1 MEQSSLFL
9 IADEQPISLGQAL
22 RYLESSGK
30 LESVLWEIMRQHILE
45 QELET
50 LEDIEISS
58 DLIEQVVID
67 FRLNNQ
73 LTDSASFQTWLAQSG
88 LDYPTFRKQISSGL
102 KLENLKAQVTESNIQ
117 EYFIERKL
125 FLDQVVLSRLV
136 VEEQSLAEELKS
148 QIIED
153 GAIFEQLAQEHSVA
167 EDRVFNGMMGAIS
180 KGTLPDVLRAEIDL
194 ANPGE
199 LIGPLEVD
207 KLWYLVRVEKLLPAS
222 LDEQLKQQ
230 LESELFEQWLEEKI
244 QNTNVQL
251 QVKF

>member
-9 IADEQPISLGQAL
+9 IADGQPISLGQAL
-22 RYLESSGK
+22 KYLESSGK
-30 LESVLWEIMRQHILE
+30 LESVLWEIMRQHVLE
-45 QELET
+45 QELQAIG
-50 LEDIEISS
+50 DINISS
-58 DLIEQVVID
+58 DLIEQVIIE

-73 LTDSASFQTWLAQSG
+73 LTDSGSFQQWLAQEG
-88 LDYPTFRKQISSGL
+88 LDYSTFRKQIVFNL
-102 KLENLKAQVTESNIQ
+102 KLENLKSKVTESNIQ

-153 GAIFEQLAQEHSVA
+153 GAIFEQLVQKYSIA
-167 EDRVFNGMMGAIS
+167 EDQIFNGMMGLIS
-180 KGTLPDVLRAEIDL
+180 KGTLPDVVRAEIAN

-199 LIGPLEVD
+199 LIGPIEVD
-207 KLWYLVRVEKLLPAS
+207 KLWYLVRVEKFLPAS

-230 LESELFEQWLEEKI
+230 LESELFEQWLEDKI
-244 QNTNVQL
+244 QNINVQL

>member
-9 IADEQPISLGQAL
+9 TADEQPITLGQAL

-30 LESVLWEIMRQHILE
+30 LEAVLWEIIRQHILE
-45 QELET
+45 QEIQANN
-50 LEDIEISS
+50 DIDINS
-58 DLIEQVVID
+58 DLIEQVIIE

-73 LTDSASFQTWLAQSG
+73 LTDSESFQQWLAQEG
-88 LDYPTFRKQISSGL
+88 LDYSTFRKQIVYNL

-136 VEEQSLAEELKS
+136 VEEESLAEELKS
-148 QIIED
+148 QIVED
-153 GAIFEQLAQEHSVA
+153 GAIFEQLVQRYSIA
-167 EDRVFNGMMGAIS
+167 EDQLFNGMMGLIS
-180 KGTLPDVLRAEIDL
+180 KGTLPDVIRAEIAN
-194 ANPGE
+194 ANPGD
-199 LIGPLEVD
+199 LIGPIEVE

-222 LDEQLKQQ
+222 LDEQLRQQ

-244 QNTNVQL
+244 KNINIQL

>member
-9 IADEQPISLGQAL
+9 TADEQPISLGQAL

-30 LESVLWEIMRQHILE
+30 LESVLWEIMRQHVLE
-45 QELET
+45 QEFQVLD
-50 LEDIEISS
+50 DINISS
-58 DLIEQVVID
+58 DLIEQVIIE

-73 LTDSASFQTWLAQSG
+73 LTDSGRFQQWLAQEG
-88 LDYPTFRKQISSGL
+88 LDYSSFRKQIVSNV
-102 KLENLKAQVTESNIQ
+102 KLENLKTQVTESNIQ

-153 GAIFEQLAQEHSVA
+153 GAIFEQLVQKYSIA
-167 EDRVFNGMMGAIS
+167 EDQIFNGMMGLIS
-180 KGTLPDVLRAEIDL
+180 KGTLPDVIRAEI
-194 ANPGE
+194 ANANSGE
-199 LIGPLEVD
+199 LIGPIEVD
-207 KLWYLVRVEKLLPAS
+207 KLWYLVRVEKFLPAS